1 MGCWKLQFCSWL
13 RFHIGLR
20 KEQPSQGACIFWQ
33 RGKRSDSNMW
43 WLWMLSLGHGSL
55 CFWSHFVGQCISPGQ
70 TWNSQP
76 HPQAALERA
85 TGLGCCDVLR
95 LIVRILGFIVSSIL
109 IDMFGE
115 FCCGND
121 FFPEFFFL
129 FVCVWS
135 SIGVMWRLI
144 QFYWEQLSD
153 RILNVKS
160 LLFHY
165 IFFSPPSSLVFY
177 LYWLLGRSQTLEVEV
192 SSH

>member
-1 MGCWKLQFCSWL
+1 MTQTCDDSECSPLDMVHFASDHISWVSA
-13 RFHIGLR
+13 FHLVR
-20 KEQPSQGACIFWQ
+20 PET
-33 RGKRSDSNMW
+33 
-43 WLWMLSLGHGSL
+43 
-55 CFWSHFVGQCISPGQ
+55 VSP
-70 TWNSQP
+70 TL
-76 HPQAALERA
+76 QAALERA

-121 FFPEFFFL
+121 FFPEFFFCL
-129 FVCVWS
+129 FCVWS
-135 SIGVMWRLI
+135 SIELMWRLI
-144 QFYWEQLSD
+144 QDFSKEQLSD

-177 LYWLLGRSQTLEVEV
+177 LY
-192 SSH
+192 